1 MARFQKFS
9 PWHGENVLIFEQW
22 LLTRRKID
30 TYISAN
36 MNSNICKQNSID
48 QRRHSRRW
56 RKVNYSQLLIPTDV
70 VVGYSLTVGSC
81 RCCWCLLT
89 VSSNRFFLCRY
100 SQTVGSN
107 RFSLSRYSQTVGSNR
122 FPLCRYSQTVG
133 SNRFPLN
140 RYSQTV
146 GSNRFSLCG
155 YSLLDPTR
163 LSDLYSLNTDTDPAK
178 TL

>member
-1 MARFQKFS
+1 MQYSQWHHNGQMARFQKFS
-9 PWHGENVLIFEQW
+9 PWHGENVLIFEHW

-36 MNSNICKQNSID
+36 MNSNICKQNSKD

-107 RFSLSRYSQTVGSNR
+107 RF
-122 FPLCRYSQTVG
+122 PLCRYSQTA
-133 SNRFPLN
+133 
-140 RYSQTV
+140 

-163 LSDLYSLNTDTDPAK
+163 VSDLYSLNTDTDPAK